1 MRRASGVASRLGG
14 MATRAGS
21 AARRCGGTAQRVADA
36 ARQLGGAAQQ
46 MGGGLRRVRGRRFLT
61 PWAASALAVPTLGI
75 LLLTP
80 PAQNAVR
87 VAARLAT
94 AATTLSRHAPRAP
107 GSAVSGTRFE
117 ETPAVGA
124 LFAASSAG
132 LGGHFCTASV
142 VDSPRG
148 DLVITAAH
156 CVSGRNPSQIAFVPG
171 YHDGHD
177 PYGVWSVTRVV
188 VDAQWRNSRNPDHDV
203 AFLVIQRRGGTT
215 GVERLTGGERLGTG
229 SPGRVLVHVIGYP
242 DRAQRPV
249 ICTSRTR
256 PFGPR
261 QMRFD
266 CAGYTDGTS
275 GGPFLARSVSATG
288 LGTVIGVIGGYE
300 QGGDL
305 ASVSYSP
312 RFGRAVRDL
321 YLAAAADG

>member
-1 MRRASGVASRLGG
+1 MRRAGGVASRLVGI
-14 MATRAGS
+14 ATRVGS
-21 AARRCGGTAQRVADA
+21 AAQ
-36 ARQLGGAAQQ
+36 QLGGV
-46 MGGGLRRVRGRRFLT
+46 LRQVRGRRFLT
-61 PWAASALAVPTLGI
+61 PWAASALAVPALGI

-107 GSAVSGTRFE
+107 GTAVSGTLFE

-124 LFAASSAG
+124 LFATSSAG
-132 LGGHFCTASV
+132 LGEHFCTASV
-142 VDSPRG
+142 VDSPHG

-156 CVSGRNPSQIAFVPG
+156 CVSSRNPGQIAFVPG
-171 YHDGHD
+171 YHDGHA
-177 PYGVWSVTRVV
+177 PYGVWLVTRVV
-188 VDAQWRNSRNPDHDV
+188 VDAQWRDSRNPDHDV

-229 SPGRVLVHVIGYP
+229 SPGGVLVHVIGYP

-249 ICTSRTR
+249 ICTSRTS
-256 PFGPR
+256 PFGPH

-321 YLAAAADG
+321 YRTAVADG

>member
-1 MRRASGVASRLGG
+1 M
-14 MATRAGS
+14 
-21 AARRCGGTAQRVADA
+21 
-36 ARQLGGAAQQ
+36 GGA
-46 MGGGLRRVRGRRFLT
+46 LRRVRGRRLLT
-61 PWAASALAVPTLGI
+61 PRAASALAVPTLGI

-80 PAQNAVR
+80 PAQNVVR

-107 GSAVSGTRFE
+107 GTAVSGMLFE

-124 LFAASSAG
+124 LFVASSAG

-142 VDSPRG
+142 VDSPHG

-177 PYGVWSVTRVV
+177 PYGVWTVTRVV

-256 PFGPR
+256 PFGPQ

-275 GGPFLARSVSATG
+275 GGPFLARSVSAAG

-321 YLAAAADG
+321 YRAAVADG